1 MIVYSVLL
9 YVEIFYVQI
18 QSYRRNILLERDND
32 TK

>member
-18 QSYRRNILLERDND
+18 RSYRRNILLERDND

>member
-18 QSYRRNILLERDND
+18 WSYRRNILLERDND